1 MTTILIIEDDKDFA
15 ELLAE
20 RLKEEGY
27 NAFVA
32 FTGSEGIKEIEEINP
47 QCVTLDIHLPD
58 INGIEILKKLKQKN
72 LSLPVVII
80 TSDDTVKKEV
90 LPYHP
95 ESFFVKPIDF
105 NKLKNVLK
113 LILKK

>member
-15 ELLAE
+15 ELLAD

-27 NAFVA
+27 NTFLA
-32 FTGSEGIKEIEEINP
+32 FTGNDGIKEIEDINP

-58 INGIEILKKLKQKN
+58 IDGIEILKRLKQRN
-72 LSLPVVII
+72 SSLPVVII
-80 TSDDTVKKEV
+80 TSDDTVKEKV
-90 LPYHP
+90 SSYQP